1 MGGKTKLFILCG
13 FTGSGK
19 STFLKNVSAYLSEE
33 KIGIIVSELRR
44 VPGDGKEFRKNGINF
59 IVRKN
64 GSISCSCKNSDI
76 VNAMEEMA
84 GHSLKYLFIEKQGSI
99 DPGNFCRVMDAVAA
113 RIGDVYEYKGA
124 LCIIDGLYFL
134 DQLENHDNVKRQ
146 LEQCQLA
153 VINKTDLVGSKTM
166 EKIKAKIIGVNP
178 DMLIEQAQFGK
189 FDYGFLGGDLLGIHA
204 KACEDAVQTLES
216 KPEHMILSYDGGLK
230 KAELGRF
237 LKEASKVCYRIKGYF
252 RLEDGWNLVDVL
264 DGRIEYSPAAVC
276 ERGSVLVLVSKTGKP
291 AFEAVRASWDKT
303 VGKKM
308 NLR

>member
-19 STFLKNVSAYLSEE
+19 GTFLKNVSAYLSEE

-44 VPGDGKEFRKNGINF
+44 VPGDGKEFRKNHINYT
-59 IVRKN
+59 VRKN

-84 GHSLKYLFIEKQGSI
+84 SHSLKYLFIEKLGII
-99 DPGNFCRVMDAVAA
+99 DPENLYRVMDAIAA

-134 DQLENHDNVKRQ
+134 DQLENHENVKRQ

-166 EKIKAKIIGVNP
+166 EKIKARIMGVNP
-178 DMLIEQAQFGK
+178 DILIEQAQFGR
-189 FDYGFLGGDLLGIHA
+189 FDYGFLGEGFPGIRA
-204 KACEDAVQTLES
+204 KASEDAAQTLKS
-216 KPEHMILSYDGGLK
+216 KPEHMVLRFDGELK

-237 LKEASKVCYRIKGYF
+237 LQKASKVCYRIKGYF
-252 RLEDGWNLVDVL
+252 RLEDGWNLVDVM
-264 DGRIEYSPAAVC
+264 DGRIEYSPASAG
-276 ERGSVLVLVSKTGKP
+276 ERGSVLVLLSKTGKP
-291 AFEAVRASWDKT
+291 EVEAVRASWDRT

-308 NLR
+308 NLS